1 MSDFFRI
8 KKERELT
15 IAINGEDT
23 SKLSSKIVGSAVPER
38 FGDMTMIS

>member
-1 MSDFFRI
+1 M
-8 KKERELT
+8 KKGEVLT
-15 IAINGEDT
+15 IEISGEDT